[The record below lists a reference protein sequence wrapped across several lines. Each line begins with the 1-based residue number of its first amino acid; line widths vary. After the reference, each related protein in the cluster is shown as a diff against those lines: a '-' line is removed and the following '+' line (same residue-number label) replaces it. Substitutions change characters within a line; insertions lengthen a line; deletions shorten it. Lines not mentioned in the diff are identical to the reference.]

1 MLCWNV
7 HAFQN
12 VCKPAMYPHGAS
24 RLLMVVYGWLSK
36 GMLSCVRRLY
46 NSREVSST

>member
-7 HAFQN
+7 HVFQN
-12 VCKPAMYPHGAS
+12 ICKPAMYPHDAS
-24 RLLMVVYGWLSK
+24 RLLMVVLVILSK
-36 GMLSCVRRLY
+36 GMLSSVRRFY